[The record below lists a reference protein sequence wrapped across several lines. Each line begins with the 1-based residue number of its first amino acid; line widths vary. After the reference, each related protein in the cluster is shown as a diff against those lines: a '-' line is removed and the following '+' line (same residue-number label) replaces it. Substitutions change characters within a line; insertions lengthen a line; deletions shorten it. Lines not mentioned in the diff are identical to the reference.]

1 MTLPEEFQFA
11 REFEVGS
18 FQVHPDGEIR
28 MCSLADLLQEIAWR
42 HADSEDFGRN
52 LLENQQMWVLSRF
65 EIKVSKFPRWG
76 DKIRIFTGGR
86 GAEKL
91 FAFREF
97 LVWDQEEKVLARAM
111 SSWLLLHTQTKRIQ
125 KPESV
130 LPPELFDPSKK
141 PSWQPEK
148 LSFRGH
154 LIGEEEIKVQHS
166 DLDLNHHVNNTSYI
180 RWVENSLSEFG
191 LKAKEISINYLS
203 ECHAGDRVVLSAS
216 RVEDDIFVLGESNT
230 KPVFLAKVQ
239 ALNL

>member
-1 MTLPEEFQFA
+1 MSLPEDFQFA

-18 FQVHPDGEIR
+18 FQVHPDGKIR

-42 HADSEDFGRN
+42 HADSGDFGRN

-65 EIKVSKFPRWG
+65 EIKVKSFPKWG

-97 LVWDQEEKVLARAM
+97 LVWDEKENVLARAM

-130 LPPELFDPSKK
+130 LPPKLFDPSKK

-148 LSFRGH
+148 LAFMGN
-154 LIGEEEIKVQHS
+154 LVGEEEIKVQHS
-166 DLDLNHHVNNTSYI
+166 DLDLYHHVNNTSYI
-180 RWVENSLSEFG
+180 RWVENALSELG
-191 LKAKEISINYLS
+191 LKAQEISINYLS
-203 ECHAGDRVVLSAS
+203 ECHAGDRIVLSVS
-216 RVEDDIFVLGESNT
+216 KLEKDVFVLGESNT
-230 KPVFLAKVQ
+230 KPVFLARVKAQ
-239 ALNL
+239 KL

>member
-1 MTLPEEFQFA
+1 MKLPEDFQFSH
-11 REFEVGS
+11 EFEVGS

-28 MCSLADLLQEIAWR
+28 MFALADLLQEIAWR
-42 HADSEDFGRN
+42 HADSGDFGRS

-65 EIKVSKFPRWG
+65 EIKVYSFPKWG

-97 LVWDQEEKVLARAM
+97 MVWDEKENVLARAM

-125 KPESV
+125 KPDSV
-130 LPPELFDPSKK
+130 LPKELFDPLKK
-141 PSWQPEK
+141 PIWQPEK
-148 LSFRGH
+148 LSFMGN

-191 LKAKEISINYLS
+191 EKAREISMNYLS
-203 ECHAGDRVVLSAS
+203 ECHAGDRIALSVAKLG
-216 RVEDDIFVLGESNT
+216 EEIFVLGESNT
-230 KPVFLAKVQ
+230 KPVFLAKTKVVKD
-239 ALNL
+239 